1 MKSVVFKWTVLCA
14 VIFGLVC
21 VGCDSVSE
29 ESDDI
34 GNVGNSDGSQTS
46 GNYLSESVWTDGKIS
61 KDGQTNEYHIAVS
74 EGSRYFIYMNNA
86 WDGDKTKTAYT
97 GLKISFSDGTMICSQ
112 YGNADELYAKPYT
125 FTVSRA
131 GVVTIT
137 VAANEYSN
145 QHYMYWGD
153 GWEKGTGTYAIK
165 YTSRRE
171 VDILFED
178 VWQNDIIISDGQTN
192 KYSINAVGETRYFI
206 YMNNAWDGDETK
218 SAYTGLKISYSDG
231 TVINGDY
238 SNIIK
243 SCSVPYTF
251 TVPSAGTVTI
261 TVAAN
266 EYSNQHYMYLGDGWE
281 KGTGTYAVKYIS
293 RQEVDAISE
302 DEWKEDKIIAR
313 GQTNKYRIA
322 VSEGTRYFI
331 YMNNAW
337 SGDKTKSAYTGLK
350 ISYSDGTVINGD
362 YSNIIDHYSAPYT
375 FVASSTGTVI
385 ITMAANEYSN
395 QHYMYWGDGWERGT
409 GTYAI
414 KYASRLGYDTL
425 SEDEW
430 KEDKII
436 SNGQTNKYHLQVTS
450 GTKYSIYV
458 NDKNDGDGTKTAS
471 QIGLTIIYSQD
482 SNSDNPIICNN
493 YSNATKLYAKPY
505 TFTAPSTGTVIIT
518 AASKRSYD
526 WEKGTGTYAIKYTS
540 N

>member
-14 VIFGLVC
+14 VIFGLVFAS
-21 VGCDSVSE
+21 CDSVSE

-61 KDGQTNEYHIAVS
+61 KEGQTNEYRIAVS

-131 GVVTIT
+131 GTVTIT
-137 VAANEYSN
+137 VASHRDY
-145 QHYMYWGD
+145 Y

-171 VDILFED
+171 VDTLVED

-206 YMNNAWDGDETK
+206 YMNNAWDGDKTK
-218 SAYTGLKISYSDG
+218 SAYTGLKIYFSDG
-231 TVINGDY
+231 TIINGDY
-238 SNIIK
+238 SNITERY
-243 SCSVPYTF
+243 SAPYTF
-251 TVPSAGTVTI
+251 TVSNAGTITI
-261 TVAAN
+261 AAAAN
-266 EYSNQHYMYLGDGWE
+266 SSSRDWSSDWE
-281 KGTGTYAVKYIS
+281 EGTGTYAIKYTS
-293 RQEVDAISE
+293 LPEYDALSE
-302 DEWKEDKIIAR
+302 DEWKEDKIIAD

-322 VSEGTRYFI
+322 VSEGSRYFI

-375 FVASSTGTVI
+375 FVASSTGIVI
-385 ITMAANEYSN
+385 ITVAANEYSN
-395 QHYMYWGDGWERGT
+395 SSYLYLYKGWERGT
-409 GTYAI
+409 GTYAV
-414 KYASRLGYDTL
+414 KYTSRPGYDTL
-425 SEDEW
+425 SEGEW

-505 TFTAPSTGTVIIT
+505 TFTAPSTGTIT
-518 AASKRSYD
+518 LAAASYRDYYG
-526 WEKGTGTYAIKYTS
+526 WEKGTGTYAIKYTE
-540 N
+540 NN

>member
-14 VIFGLVC
+14 VIFGLVFA
-21 VGCDSVSE
+21 GCDSMSE

-61 KDGQTNEYHIAVS
+61 KDGQTNEYHITVS

-137 VAANEYSN
+137 AASYRNYS
-145 QHYMYWGD
+145 

-171 VDILFED
+171 VDTLVED

-192 KYSINAVGETRYFI
+192 KYSINAVDETRYFI
-206 YMNNAWDGDETK
+206 YMNNAWDGDKTK
-218 SAYTGLKISYSDG
+218 SAYTGLKISHSDG
-231 TVINGDY
+231 TIINGDY
-238 SNIIK
+238 NNITERY
-243 SCSVPYTF
+243 SAPYTF
-251 TVPSAGTVTI
+251 TVSNAGTITI
-261 TVAAN
+261 TAASYRD
-266 EYSNQHYMYLGDGWE
+266 YSGWE
-281 KGTGTYAVKYIS
+281 KGTGTYAIKYTS
-293 RQEVDAISE
+293 LPEYDALSE
-302 DEWKEDKIIAR
+302 DEWKEDKIIAG

-322 VSEGTRYFI
+322 VSEGARYFI

-337 SGDKTKSAYTGLK
+337 DGDKTKTAYTGLK
-350 ISYSDGTVINGD
+350 ISHSDGTIIND
-362 YSNIIDHYSAPYT
+362 SYNNITDHYSAPYT
-375 FVASSTGTVI
+375 FVASSTGTVT
-385 ITMAANEYSN
+385 ITAASKRSY
-395 QHYMYWGDGWERGT
+395 DWERGT

-425 SEDEW
+425 SEGEW

-526 WEKGTGTYAIKYTS
+526 WEKGTGTYAIKYTE
-540 N
+540 NN

>member
-14 VIFGLVC
+14 VIFGLVFA
-21 VGCDSVSE
+21 GCDSVSE

-46 GNYLSESVWTDGKIS
+46 GNYLSEGVWTDGKIS
-61 KDGQTNEYHIAVS
+61 KEGQTNEYRIAVS

-137 VAANEYSN
+137 VAANSFSSGVPSA
-145 QHYMYWGD
+145 WG
-153 GWEKGTGTYAIK
+153 KGAGTYAIK

-171 VDILFED
+171 VDTLFED
-178 VWQNDIIISDGQTN
+178 MWQNDIIISDGQTN

-206 YMNNAWDGDETK
+206 YMNNAWDGDKTK
-218 SAYTGLKISYSDG
+218 SAYTGLKISFSDG
-231 TVINGDY
+231 TIINGDY
-238 SNIIK
+238 SNITERY
-243 SCSVPYTF
+243 SAPYTF
-251 TVPSAGTVTI
+251 TVSNAGTITI
-261 TVAAN
+261 AAAAN
-266 EYSNQHYMYLGDGWE
+266 SSSRGWSSDWE
-281 KGTGTYAVKYIS
+281 EGTGTYAIKYTS
-293 RQEVDAISE
+293 LLEYDTLSE
-302 DEWKEDKIIAR
+302 DEWKEDKIIAG

-322 VSEGTRYFI
+322 VSEGARYFI

-337 SGDKTKSAYTGLK
+337 DGDKSKTASTGLK
-350 ISYSDGTVINGD
+350 ISHSDGTIIND
-362 YSNIIDHYSAPYT
+362 SYDNITKHYSAPYT
-375 FVASSTGTVI
+375 FVASSTGTVT
-385 ITMAANEYSN
+385 ITAASKDGY
-395 QHYMYWGDGWERGT
+395 GWEYYGT

-414 KYASRLGYDTL
+414 KCTSRPGYDTL
-425 SEDEW
+425 SEGEW

-436 SNGQTNKYHLQVTS
+436 AANGQTNKYHLNVTS
-450 GTKYSIYV
+450 GTQYSIYV
-458 NDKNDGDGTKTAS
+458 NDSNDGDGTKTAR

-518 AASKRSYD
+518 AASKDGYG
-526 WEKGTGTYAIKYTS
+526 WGYYGTGTYAIKYTS

>member
-14 VIFGLVC
+14 VIFGLVFA
-21 VGCDSVSE
+21 GCDSVSE

-46 GNYLSESVWTDGKIS
+46 GSYLSESVWTDGKIS
-61 KDGQTNEYHIAVS
+61 KDGQTNEYRIAVS
-74 EGSRYFIYMNNA
+74 EGSRYFIYMNNAWDGDKTKSAYTGLKIYFSDGTIINGDYSNITERYSAPYTFTVSNAGTITIAAAANSSSRDWSSDWEEGTGTYAIKYTSLPEYDALSEDEWKEDKIIAGGQTNKYRIAVSEGARYFIYMNNA

-97 GLKISFSDGTMICSQ
+97 GLKISHSDGTIINDS
-112 YGNADELYAKPYT
+112 YNN
-125 FTVSRA
+125 
-131 GVVTIT
+131 IT
-137 VAANEYSN
+137 
-145 QHYMYWGD
+145 
-153 GWEKGTGTYAIK
+153 
-165 YTSRRE
+165 
-171 VDILFED
+171 
-178 VWQNDIIISDGQTN
+178 
-192 KYSINAVGETRYFI
+192 
-206 YMNNAWDGDETK
+206 
-218 SAYTGLKISYSDG
+218 
-231 TVINGDY
+231 
-238 SNIIK
+238 
-243 SCSVPYTF
+243 
-251 TVPSAGTVTI
+251 
-261 TVAAN
+261 
-266 EYSNQHYMYLGDGWE
+266 
-281 KGTGTYAVKYIS
+281 
-293 RQEVDAISE
+293 
-302 DEWKEDKIIAR
+302 
-313 GQTNKYRIA
+313 
-322 VSEGTRYFI
+322 
-331 YMNNAW
+331 
-337 SGDKTKSAYTGLK
+337 
-350 ISYSDGTVINGD
+350 
-362 YSNIIDHYSAPYT
+362 DHYSAPYT
-375 FVASSTGTVI
+375 FVASSTGTVT
-385 ITMAANEYSN
+385 ITAASKRSY
-395 QHYMYWGDGWERGT
+395 DWERGT

-526 WEKGTGTYAIKYTS
+526 WEMGTGTYAIKYTS